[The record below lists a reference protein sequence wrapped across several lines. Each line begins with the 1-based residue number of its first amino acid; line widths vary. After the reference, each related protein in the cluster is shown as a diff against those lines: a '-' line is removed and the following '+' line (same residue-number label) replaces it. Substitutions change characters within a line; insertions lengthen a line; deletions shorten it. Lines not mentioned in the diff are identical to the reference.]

1 MHPVPSST
9 RPPPGPRDLPR
20 PRWGAPPAPELGPR
34 DRARVAVLVLGPA
47 LVVGLGATVAAGPR
61 WGVATVVALALA
73 LAAWIGA
80 QDRLALRA
88 AGAERLADD
97 RYPRAHNLAAGLGR
111 QLGVPVTDLR
121 LLPTE
126 RVNALVCR
134 SGSKVVLALSAGL
147 LGGCTRTEL
156 EAAIVSLMLR
166 AEGDD
171 IARSRLAAAF
181 GPLAGPWAQP
191 DAGADIRAA
200 AVTRYPPAV
209 AALLRRLDP
218 EPGRYGSFYLAAS
231 SARPTPGERAVV
243 VADL

>member
-47 LVVGLGATVAAGPR
+47 LVVGLGATTAAGPR
-61 WGVATVVALALA
+61 WGVATVVALGLA

-88 AGAERLADD
+88 AGAERLAED

-126 RVNALVCR
+126 RVNALACR

-147 LGGCTRTEL
+147 LEGCTRTEL

-166 AEGDD
+166 AEGDE

-218 EPGRYGSFYLAAS
+218 EPGRYGPFYLAAS
-231 SARPTPGERAVV
+231 SDRPTPAERAVE